1 MLQYHQLFEYQL
13 ASLIGHLSAEVRLEL
28 QTDIPNRDLAVVV
41 EVLEDLQMMA
51 LEEAEGGHLQTRAL
65 EVAGEHLIEVEVEA
79 EERLSEAKEV
89 EEGHLIAET
98 VVVGVDHCPS
108 KVEVVY
114 FLLAKH
120 LW

>member
-41 EVLEDLQMMA
+41 EVLEDPQMM
-51 LEEAEGGHLQTRAL
+51 AL
-65 EVAGEHLIEVEVEA
+65 EVAGEHLIEAEVVEAVHLIEVEVEA